1 VLKRSLKRVTTFSL
15 EFNDYVET
23 ETVTNWP
30 LRGSVSALLRKQ
42 ERKRDRETV

>member
-1 VLKRSLKRVTTFSL
+1 MTTFSL

-30 LRGSVSALLRKQ
+30 LRVSVSALLRKQ
-42 ERKRDRETV
+42 ERESDRESV